1 MKQTLN
7 DKDREQWIM
16 NDEGLYNWFRSS
28 RLSMR
33 NFIRQNRKELDEC
46 IKPVLTGKKLAHY
59 LEYGE

>member
-46 IKPVLTGKKLAHY
+46 IKPVLTGKKPAHY
-59 LEYGE
+59 LEYGG

>member
-46 IKPVLTGKKLAHY
+46 IKPVLTGKKPAHY
-59 LEYGE
+59 LEYVG

>member
-46 IKPVLTGKKLAHY
+46 IKPVLTVKKPAHY
-59 LEYGE
+59 LEYGG